1 MLFVVESSRWVKKER
16 MEDGRWK
23 GQEAGGEGLRTF
35 VTVKGNRAVQ
45 ARSQLIA
52 AVWLRVD
59 PPSPFLPSSNLNPV
73 TQQATNFRRS
83 DARGHSA

>member
-16 MEDGRWK
+16 MEDGRGRK
-23 GQEAGGEGLRTF
+23 RAVRRSF

-59 PPSPFLPSSNLNPV
+59 PLHPFSLLL
-73 TQQATNFRRS
+73 TWTL
-83 DARGHSA
+83 

>member
-1 MLFVVESSRWVKKER
+1 
-16 MEDGRWK
+16 MEDGRGRK
-23 GQEAGGEGLRTF
+23 RAVRRSF
-35 VTVKGNRAVQ
+35 VTAKGNRAVQ

-59 PPSPFLPSSNLNPV
+59 PLLPFSLLL
-73 TQQATNFRRS
+73 TWTLYFEQATNFRRS

>member
-1 MLFVVESSRWVKKER
+1 MLFVVESSRSVKKE
-16 MEDGRWK
+16 DGRGRKW
-23 GQEAGGEGLRTF
+23 AVRRSF

-59 PPSPFLPSSNLNPV
+59 PLLLLL
-73 TQQATNFRRS
+73 TWTL
-83 DARGHSA
+83 